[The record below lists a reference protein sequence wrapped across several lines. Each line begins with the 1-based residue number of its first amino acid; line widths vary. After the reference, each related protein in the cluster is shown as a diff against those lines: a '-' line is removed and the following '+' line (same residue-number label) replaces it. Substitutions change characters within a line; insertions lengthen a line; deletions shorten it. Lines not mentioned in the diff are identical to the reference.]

1 MFKIENNSPVFYNEF
16 MKPVI
21 NVGNRELAST
31 IIAQIKENNY
41 VPFDIRITN
50 SHIMELNNLIGKK
63 LFKKSTL
70 YINSHTLWE
79 IMQEVGD
86 KGKHNYHGL
95 TVEDIYD
102 AIYSIRTP
110 DFVYIAK
117 SSRYAVVS
125 SKLSHFNIPLVLII
139 EIGAGTT
146 TDINANINKI
156 VTIYP
161 KDNLNGLITKMDSKN
176 VLYIRSE

>member
-1 MFKIENNSPVFYNEF
+1 MN
-16 MKPVI
+16 VI
-21 NVGNRELAST
+21 INAGNTESAKAV
-31 IIAQIKENNY
+31 IAQFKENDY
-41 VPFDIRITN
+41 VPFDVEITN

-63 LFKKSTL
+63 IIKKGTL

-102 AIYSIRTP
+102 ALLSIRNP
-110 DFVYIAK
+110 DFVYMAK

-161 KDNLNGLITKMDSKN
+161 KDNLNGLITKMDPKN